1 MKKIICLFLLL
12 LLLSCGKENKEI
24 NIRSGLDN
32 MNGSG
37 SVQEIKE
44 EDIKDFWDLYSKTEK
59 QMLDSFNEGDK
70 YQNKYIADLDDKL
83 REIDPSLSVEIKPN
97 TDKERILTITASGI
111 PELFPVVI
119 KIAKAAPKERLWK
132 IEALKQRVKLPV
144 IIDYKGII
152 LDSKTVEFAYKK
164 SDDGRLELVIHY
176 PSATEDNLYI
186 TYIFLDGIIGEYD
199 TSKYIKNIEFS
210 TEKDNTY
217 QSLENLRSILDNE
230 IKSKN

>member
-1 MKKIICLFLLL
+1 M
-12 LLLSCGKENKEI
+12 
-24 NIRSGLDN
+24 
-32 MNGSG
+32 
-37 SVQEIKE
+37 
-44 EDIKDFWDLYSKTEK
+44 
-59 QMLDSFNEGDK
+59 
-70 YQNKYIADLDDKL
+70 
-83 REIDPSLSVEIKPN
+83 
-97 TDKERILTITASGI
+97 
-111 PELFPVVI
+111 
-119 KIAKAAPKERLWK
+119 
-132 IEALKQRVKLPV
+132 
-144 IIDYKGII
+144 
-152 LDSKTVEFAYKK
+152 EFAYKK